1 MLIDALIATRHNAG
15 LNKVVIDQF
24 SSTNLLEDPSSILV
38 RNTIDLL
45 VIGDMC
51 YDDQLAQ
58 SITRLI
64 TFAHRNAIHVLLAD
78 PGRYSFKSIVA
89 DQLSSSMKRVCEYPI
104 VDHDYMEPEFQ
115 SIQIWSST

>member
-15 LNKVVIDQF
+15 LNNVAIDHL
-24 SSTNLLEDPSSILV
+24 SSTNLLEDPSSIIV

-58 SITRLI
+58 SVANLI
-64 TFAHRNAIHVLLAD
+64 AFAHRNAVHVLLAD
-78 PGRYSFKSIVA
+78 PGRYSFKSVVV
-89 DQLSSSMKRVCEYPI
+89 DQMSRSMKRVCEYPI
-104 VDHDYMEPEFQ
+104 VDRDYMEPEFQ